1 MSCKCCSST
10 KDESCQRH
18 HDEDE
23 AERDASC
30 GCCSDD
36 ADADCDC
43 DDDDDD
49 DDDDDEDEHEHHHDH
64 EDDDHEEHC
73 CHHDHEDD
81 DDHDEH
87 EHHHHD
93 EDGHCC
99 CGHHHHHHHDHDAD
113 EVFTSW
119 GVETAKKFSKADI
132 EHALTE
138 LDGGKYGMILRS
150 KGIVDGGADGW
161 LEFDYVPGEWEVRQR
176 GADVGGKLVVI
187 GSKLDEKAIA
197 ALFGC

>member
-49 DDDDDEDEHEHHHDH
+49 DDDEDPAVLRKRIAASAVLLVVAVVINRAAALPLWAQLVTYLPAYLVAGWGVLREAAESVAERRPFDEDFLMSVATL
-64 EDDDHEEHC
+64 
-73 CHHDHEDD
+73 
-81 DDHDEH
+81 
-87 EHHHHD
+87 
-93 EDGHCC
+93 G
-99 CGHHHHHHHDHDAD
+99 
-113 EVFTSW
+113 
-119 GVETAKKFSKADI
+119 
-132 EHALTE
+132 AL
-138 LDGGKYGMILRS
+138 LIG
-150 KGIVDGGADGW
+150 
-161 LEFDYVPGEWEVRQR
+161 FVPGGEPDR
-176 GADVGGKLVVI
+176 KSVV
-187 GSKLDEKAIA
+187 
-197 ALFGC
+197 